1 MPRVREDGSGVG
13 PSVGRAV
20 GMAPHDARNSPG
32 FDPARLSGAR
42 LDRLKACAAKAAA
55 TFPPPYTHQ
64 PYEGPLST
72 EAGDRMLQRGRW
84 ANAHRAKAPKDSGS
98 TGHFGPGW
106 PTAAE
111 LDSELGGPDGFFTLC
126 GLHYCNLFANPR
138 MVTLFDTRDADDDM
152 ADILEDE
159 MGKGAFPGVLHCFS
173 SGRRLAERALDIGFY
188 ISLSG
193 IVTFKNASEIQECAK
208 SCPVNS
214 FMIETDAPYLAPVPF
229 RGKRCEPSHAMTTAQ
244 FIADLRETSIES
256 LSEKT
261 SSIADSFFQF

>member
-1 MPRVREDGSGVG
+1 MCRHVRARCLARALSRVTRHHHHSVPRVREDGSGVG

-138 MVTLFDTRDADDDM
+138 MVTLFDTRDADTAVSAMDH
-152 ADILEDE
+152 
-159 MGKGAFPGVLHCFS
+159 GKRIAATLLDGTLGTRYFASLGRGFSGAFAVMGTHS
-173 SGRRLAERALDIGFY
+173 KA
-188 ISLSG
+188 
-193 IVTFKNASEIQECAK
+193 
-208 SCPVNS
+208 
-214 FMIETDAPYLAPVPF
+214 
-229 RGKRCEPSHAMTTAQ
+229 
-244 FIADLRETSIES
+244 
-256 LSEKT
+256 
-261 SSIADSFFQF
+261 

>member
-1 MPRVREDGSGVG
+1 
-13 PSVGRAV
+13 
-20 GMAPHDARNSPG
+20 MAPHDARNSPG

-138 MVTLFDTRDADDDM
+138 MVTLFDTRDADTAVSAMD
-152 ADILEDE
+152 
-159 MGKGAFPGVLHCFS
+159 H
-173 SGRRLAERALDIGFY
+173 
-188 ISLSG
+188 
-193 IVTFKNASEIQECAK
+193 
-208 SCPVNS
+208 
-214 FMIETDAPYLAPVPF
+214 
-229 RGKRCEPSHAMTTAQ
+229 GKR
-244 FIADLRETSIES
+244 IASTILVRHSGVCS
-256 LSEKT
+256 RAT
-261 SSIADSFFQF
+261 SSDTAASHPGQPSVRPYFTNSLPLLM